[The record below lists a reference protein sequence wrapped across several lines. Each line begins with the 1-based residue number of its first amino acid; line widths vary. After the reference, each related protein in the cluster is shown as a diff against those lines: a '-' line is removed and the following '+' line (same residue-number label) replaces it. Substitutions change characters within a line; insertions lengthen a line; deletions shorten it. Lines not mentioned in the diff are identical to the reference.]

1 MICVVATITAGE
13 GLRDDLLALF
23 RDLVPKVRAE
33 KGCIEYTPMIDT
45 ASGLDA
51 QGALRPNVV
60 VMVEKWESV
69 EALQAHLAT
78 PHMAEFGKQG
88 AKLRLGMTLQV
99 LTPA

>member
-1 MICVVATITAGE
+1 
-13 GLRDDLLALF
+13 
-23 RDLVPKVRAE
+23 
-33 KGCIEYTPMIDT
+33 
-45 ASGLDA
+45 
-51 QGALRPNVV
+51 
-60 VMVEKWESV
+60 MVEKWESV